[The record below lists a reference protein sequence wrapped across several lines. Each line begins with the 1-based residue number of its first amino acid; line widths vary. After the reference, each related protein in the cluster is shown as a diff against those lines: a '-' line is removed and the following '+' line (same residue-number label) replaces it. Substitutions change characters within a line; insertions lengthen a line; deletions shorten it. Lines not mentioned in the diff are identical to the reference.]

1 MSKNQNSNVNTPLKT
16 GELANLI
23 GVSSQMIRI
32 YIKNNKIPYHIS
44 PVSGRFNQMK
54 AIKQN

>member
-23 GVSSQMIRI
+23 GVSSQMIKSVKTR
-32 YIKNNKIPYHIS
+32 
-44 PVSGRFNQMK
+44 R
-54 AIKQN
+54 